1 MGDMKSPLN
10 TFSDSAKKS
19 KPDAVTKNEIRPN
32 DNCPLKPAPPPPKY
46 EFYINPN
53 IVAMIEK
60 MTKMQNEIDEKIES
74 AIRQHGITK
83 PQLDAYLND
92 PRNFTPEQ
100 LEFLKKTRYEM
111 VKKVIA
117 ATNIPDIQENEPPS
131 DNVKRGKVK
140 SIGTRRNWIPTR

>member
-10 TFSDSAKKS
+10 TFSDSAKK
-19 KPDAVTKNEIRPN
+19 N
-32 DNCPLKPAPPPPKY
+32 DSIANNQPQAIDNHILKPAPPQPKQ
-46 EFYINPN
+46 EFTISPH
-53 IVAMIEK
+53 IVAMLEK

-92 PRNFTPEQ
+92 PKNFSPDQ
-100 LEFLKKTRYEM
+100 LDFLKKTRYEM

-117 ATNIPDIQENEPPS
+117 ATNIPDIEVEDISQS
-131 DNVKRGKVK
+131 SSAKRGKVK
-140 SIGTRRNWIPTR
+140 SIGARRNWIPTR